1 MKIINKKY
9 KIVEVTH
16 NDRKY
21 FWVVEKIYL
30 FRWLIW
36 VDTVGEQTE
45 EDMLPYNT
53 YPEAENKV
61 KELQNNGK

>member
-1 MKIINKKY
+1 MKIINRKY

-21 FWVVEKIYL
+21 FWVVEKLYL
-30 FRWLIW
+30 LRWLIW
-36 VDTVGEQTE
+36 VDTIGEQTE
-45 EDMLPYNT
+45 DDILPYNT

-61 KELQNNGK
+61 KELQK